1 MARTAGSHSDIT
13 GPRIRDA
20 ALRLFA
26 DQGFAAISMRQL
38 AAEVGVQAG
47 ALYVY
52 SPDKQSMLFSLMQD
66 HLTAR
71 QAAWDAMVKPAGA
84 VAQLEAFVKCHI
96 AFQIDHPLA
105 VQLCLLEQRS
115 LDPANKA
122 AVQGMQALYQ
132 SGLEQILRQGHGEK
146 LFTFADPQIAA
157 QALMSM
163 LSGIGQ
169 WYRPDGKLS
178 RDRVERIIWNMTRKA
193 VGA

>member
-1 MARTAGSHSDIT
+1 MARTAGSHSEIT

-26 DQGFAAISMRQL
+26 EQGYAAISMRQL

-52 SPDKQSMLFSLMQD
+52 SPDKQSLLFSLMRD
-66 HLTAR
+66 HMAAR
-71 QAAWDAMVKPAGA
+71 QAAWNSVAKPPGP
-84 VAQLEAFVKCHI
+84 VAQLEAFVKFHI
-96 AFQIDHPLA
+96 AFQIDNAMA
-105 VQLCLLEQRS
+105 VQLCHLEQRS
-115 LDPANKA
+115 LDNANKA
-122 AVQGMQALYQ
+122 AFDAMRREYQ
-132 SGLEQILRQGHGEK
+132 TALEQILRQGHGEK
-146 LFTFADPQIAA
+146 LFTFADPQIVTK
-157 QALMSM
+157 ALMAM

-178 RDRVERIIWNMTRKA
+178 RDRIERIIWNMARKA

>member
-26 DQGFAAISMRQL
+26 EQGYGAISMRQL

-52 SPDKQSMLFSLMQD
+52 SPDKQSMLFSLIDQ

-71 QAAWDAMVKPAGA
+71 QAAWDALAKPAGA

-96 AFQIDHPLA
+96 AFQIDHVLA
-105 VQLCLLEQRS
+105 EQLCQLELRS
-115 LDPANKA
+115 LDPANLA
-122 AVQGMQALYQ
+122 AFQALQGQYH
-132 SGLEQILRQGHGEK
+132 SGLEQILRQGHGEN

-157 QALMSM
+157 LALMAM

-178 RDRVERIIWNMTRKA
+178 RDRIERIIWNMARKA

>member
-1 MARTAGSHSDIT
+1 MARTAGSHSQIT

-26 DQGFAAISMRQL
+26 EQGYGAISMRQL

-52 SPDKQSMLFSLMQD
+52 SPDKQSMLFSLIDQ

-71 QAAWDAMVKPAGA
+71 QAAWDAVSKPAGA

-96 AFQIDHPLA
+96 AFQIDHVLA
-105 VQLCLLEQRS
+105 EQLCQLEQRS
-115 LDPANKA
+115 LDPANLA
-122 AVQGMQALYQ
+122 AFQALQGQYH

-157 QALMSM
+157 LALMAM

-178 RDRVERIIWNMTRKA
+178 RDRVERIIWNMARKA